1 MPISDDVMEIYFST
15 DIESDGP
22 IPGPHS
28 MLSFGVA
35 AFEAGNPSPL
45 GTFEANLELL
55 PDAQPHPDTMAWW
68 NALEQKA
75 AWETCRKNLQ
85 NPEQAIKNFVKWVD
99 ETCATRSK
107 TSPVFVAYPAGYDFT
122 FMYWYMLKFAKRSP
136 FSFSALDIKSFAMG
150 ALGANFRETTKRNMP
165 RRWFDESPHT
175 HVALDDAIEQG
186 RLFLNILEDV
196 EKFTAKRQA

>member
-1 MPISDDVMEIYFST
+1 MMEIYFST

-22 IPGPHS
+22 IPGPNS
-28 MLSFGVA
+28 MLSFGIA
-35 AFEAGNPSPL
+35 AFEPKNQTPL

-68 NALEQKA
+68 NASEQKA
-75 AWETCRKNLQ
+75 AWEACRKNLQ

-99 ETCATRSK
+99 ETCATRPK
-107 TSPVFVAYPAGYDFT
+107 ASPVFVAYPAGYDFT